1 MRIAPSQREMVRP
14 QSMHR
19 NLGHRCDAGVGRRRE
34 AGFSRRREAGFS
46 LAEMLVVVAMV
57 GLMALVAVPWFVK
70 IAQRQQI
77 KSAAQEISIALAAA
91 RMTAVKRNAQIS
103 FVVASTTPPLTFQTF
118 EPNPPAPT
126 PTPLPRTLQIPAKSA
141 RFKGSPAS
149 PIVFGGDGRIAAA
162 GGQDIVIE
170 GPVGMATPNA
180 ITIHTDASG
189 RIVVITPTTWQ

>member
-14 QSMHR
+14 QSMPRHR
-19 NLGHRCDAGVGRRRE
+19 HRHRSRPEARFPLRRDAG
-34 AGFSRRREAGFS
+34 FT
-46 LAEMLVVVAMV
+46 LAEMLIVVALV
-57 GLMALVAVPWFVK
+57 GMMALVAVPWFVK

-103 FVVASTTPPLTFQTF
+103 FVAASTTPPLIFQTF

-126 PTPLPRTLQIPAKSA
+126 PTPLPRTLQLPAKAA
-141 RFKGSPAS
+141 RFKGAAPG

-162 GGQDIVIE
+162 AGQSFVVE
-170 GPVGMATPNA
+170 GPIGMPTPNA
-180 ITIHTDASG
+180 ITIMVNGNG
-189 RIVVITPTTWQ
+189 RIEVITPTTWQ

>member
-77 KSAAQEISIALAAA
+77 QSAAREISVALAAA

-103 FVVASTTPPLTFQTF
+103 FVASSTTPPLTFQTF

-126 PTPLPRTLQIPAKSA
+126 PTPLPRTLQLPAKAA
-141 RFKGSPAS
+141 RFQGPAPA
-149 PIVFGGDGRIAAA
+149 PIIFGGDGRVAA
-162 GGQDIVIE
+162 GGQTMIIE
-170 GPVGMATPNA
+170 GPIGMATPNA
-180 ITIHTDASG
+180 IRIIVNGNG
-189 RIVVITPTTWQ
+189 RIEVRTPTVWQ